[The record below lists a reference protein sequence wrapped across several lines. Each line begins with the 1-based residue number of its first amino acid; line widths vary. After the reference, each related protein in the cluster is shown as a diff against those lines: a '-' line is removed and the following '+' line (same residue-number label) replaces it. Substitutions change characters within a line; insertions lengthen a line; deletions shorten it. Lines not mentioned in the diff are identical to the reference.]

1 MSKNSPATSLPIA
14 ELHALF
20 GSRFQE
26 NVKLAYYVT
35 ARVGG
40 LASGLLTVYS
50 KDEIEHAVQHLVR
63 LNIPFFFLGNGSNV
77 LISDAG
83 FRGVVIINKAR
94 LVKIDTHTDPPA
106 VWAESGANL
115 SSIARQTALRG
126 LSGLEWAATIP
137 GTVGGAI
144 YGNAGAHGGDMCSS
158 LVLAEILHP
167 VRGRETCSC
176 AQLGLGYRTSLV
188 KRSREQIVI
197 LAAQMR
203 LSVSTPAEV
212 QARIDANIAQRQQ
225 TQPTGASLGSMF
237 KNPEGD
243 YAGRLIEAAGLKG
256 TRIGNAEISQ
266 KHANFFINLGD
277 ASANDVYQL
286 IRLAQKKVREK
297 FGIELQLE
305 IELVGNWPPED

>member
-1 MSKNSPATSLPIA
+1 MPEKPSATPLPIH
-14 ELHALF
+14 ELRPLF
-20 GSRFQE
+20 GDRLQE
-26 NVKLAYYVT
+26 NVTLAYYVT

-40 LASGLLTVYS
+40 PVDALLTVYS
-50 KDEIEHAVQHLVR
+50 KSEMEHAVKHLWD
-63 LNIPFFFLGNGSNV
+63 LNIPFFILGSGSNV
-77 LISDAG
+77 LISDSG
-83 FRGVVIINKAR
+83 VRGIAIINKAR
-94 LVKIDTHTDPPA
+94 LVKIDAHTNPPT

-115 SSIARQTALRG
+115 SNIARQTALRG

-158 LVLAEILHP
+158 LILAEILHP
-167 VRGRETCSC
+167 RRGRDFCSC
-176 AQLGLGYRTSLV
+176 EQLGLGYRTSFM
-188 KRSREQIVI
+188 KRSREQIVV

-203 LSVSTPAEV
+203 LSASTPAEV
-212 QARIDANIAQRQQ
+212 QARIDANVAQRRQ
-225 TQPTGASLGSMF
+225 TQPTGASMGSMF

-256 TRIGNAEISQ
+256 TRIGNAEISA

-277 ASANDVYQL
+277 ASAIDVYRL

-297 FGIELQLE
+297 FDVELQLE
-305 IELVGNWPPED
+305 IELLGEWPPEN

>member
-1 MSKNSPATSLPIA
+1 MPKNSSATSLPTA

-40 LASGLLTVYS
+40 LAPGLLTVYS
-50 KDEIEHAVQHLVR
+50 KDEIEHAVQHLER
-63 LNIPFFFLGNGSNV
+63 LNVPFFFLGNGSNV

-83 FRGVVIINKAR
+83 FQGVVIINKAR
-94 LVKIDTHTDPPA
+94 LVKIDVHTDPPT

-167 VRGRETCSC
+167 DRGRETCSC
-176 AQLGLGYRTSLV
+176 EQLGLGYRTSFM
-188 KRSREQIVI
+188 KRSRERVVI

-212 QARIDANIAQRQQ
+212 QARIDANIAQRQK

-243 YAGRLIEAAGLKG
+243 SAGRLIEAAGLKG
-256 TRIGNAEISQ
+256 TRIGNVEISQ

-286 IRLAQKKVREK
+286 IRLAQKKVWEK

-305 IELVGNWPPED
+305 IELLGDWPPEN